1 MSYEGHGVGADS
13 SVVVVVAVPK
23 LVGG

>member
-13 SVVVVVAVPK
+13 SAVMVVAVPK
-23 LVGG
+23 LGGG